1 MSLVDGPCERCGA
14 TAEEFTRIVTYEL
27 SDETPEA
34 GAAPPEKIWAVA
46 CTECGRPRAVIEDTE
61 TEEVEHGGE

>member
-1 MSLVDGPCERCGA
+1 MSLVDGPCKVCGA
-14 TAEEFTRIVTYEL
+14 VGGEFTRIVTYEL

-34 GAAPPEKIWAVA
+34 GATPPDKIWAVV

-61 TEEVEHGGE
+61 TEEVAHGGE